1 MRWVVTG
8 AILVLAASGWAQS
21 LGDVVRAD
29 HERAK
34 PHAKRLFTNENLEKP
49 ATEEQDEATDDLPID
64 LAHVRGILRG
74 ICSDPQTQRGHNL
87 SDSDKEALNEA
98 VKPLRVRVNEFEQ
111 ISNKYKQELAALD
124 EELRA
129 KVVKAVYIKRPLTE
143 ADIQRVASVRQE
155 YDARRAALLQQ
166 ATADMAGLKV
176 LQQQLE
182 SVGRECPAAA
192 ETVPD

>member
-1 MRWVVTG
+1 MRWMVPG
-8 AILVLAASGWAQS
+8 AVLLLAASCWAQS

-34 PHAKRLFTNENLEKP
+34 AHAKRLFTNESLEKP
-49 ATEEQDEATDDLPID
+49 ASEEQSEPADDLPID

-74 ICSDPQTQRGHNL
+74 ICSDPQTQNGHNL
-87 SDSDKEALNEA
+87 SESDKEALNEA
-98 VKPLRVRVNEFEQ
+98 VKPLRIRVNDFEQ
-111 ISNKYKQELAALD
+111 ISNKYKEALAALD

-155 YDARRAALLQQ
+155 YDRRRAGLLQQ
-166 ATADMAGLKV
+166 AQADLAGFTV